1 MQIYF
6 RGSIFLQ
13 IIFCIVMLVSIWTNI
28 TIYAVL
34 LFSICVLLYVP
45 VTKYIDT
52 TAILISLFSFTYC
65 LIQVFHDVIS
75 WANLIS
81 YLICPILFY
90 FWGKFVVDKTNG
102 NLNKLI
108 TFWCI
113 SILLFSVIL
122 YISTAQDIIL
132 NGFINSS
139 RTFPIWGSV
148 SGAESLSATLYGL
161 NASLGLV
168 GLPFYFTKCKTR
180 KLIKYIFLLLS
191 ILSLITVIHLIN
203 RTGIVILVLCFV
215 TVALYRYNGN
225 IFRLLA
231 LCSIIVII
239 SLILVQ
245 FQVINQD
252 ISDAY
257 IIRDDGVG
265 SINTAGG
272 RLEKWIIGLN
282 NIFKH
287 PFGWEF
293 SSIKYGYAHNL
304 WIDIARIAGIIPFT
318 LFLIVSIFAFN
329 TLRKLLKYREKK
341 ITPLILG
348 LNICFFLSSFVE
360 PVIEAMPLYF
370 YLYIML
376 WGIQQQMIIK
386 FKSYGYNRLEIR
398 G

>member
-1 MQIYF
+1 M
-6 RGSIFLQ
+6 
-13 IIFCIVMLVSIWTNI
+13 VVSIWTNI

-52 TAILISLFSFTYC
+52 TAILISFFSFTYC
-65 LIQVFHDVIS
+65 LIQLFHDVIS

-108 TFWCI
+108 TFWGI

-132 NGFINSS
+132 NGFINTS
-139 RTFPIWGSV
+139 RTFQIWGAV

-168 GLPFYFTKCKTR
+168 GLAFYFTKYKTR
-180 KLIKYIFLLLS
+180 ELIKYIFLLLS

-215 TVALYRYNGN
+215 TVTLYRYNGN

-239 SLILVQ
+239 FLILIQ
-245 FQVINQD
+245 LQVINQD

-257 IIRDDGVG
+257 IIRDDGIG
-265 SINTAGG
+265 SVNTAGG
-272 RLEKWIIGLN
+272 RLEKWIIGLY
-282 NIFKH
+282 NIFKY
-287 PFGWEF
+287 PFGWEY
-293 SSIKYGYAHNL
+293 SSIKFGYAHNL
-304 WIDIARIAGIIPFT
+304 WIDIARIGGIIPFT
-318 LFLIVSIFAFN
+318 LFFIASIYSFN
-329 TLRKLLKYREKK
+329 TLCKLLKYREKN

-376 WGIQQQMIIK
+376 WGIQHQMIIK
-386 FKSYGYNRLEIR
+386 FKSYGYNRMEVR
-398 G
+398 